1 MKIAIDEHSGC
12 CNGVRRA
19 IEQAERCLH
28 NGERLYCL
36 GAIVHNDV
44 EISRLAAMGMK
55 TVAATE
61 FAALRDS
68 TVLIRAHGEPPATYQ
83 TAADHNLTLID
94 CTCPVVLKI
103 QREISATYRG
113 LKSSSGQI
121 VIFGKKGHAEV
132 NGLVGQAEGNAIV
145 VERISDVNELMA
157 AGKIKR
163 ELHIEVFSQ
172 TTMDSGEYS
181 EICRALACEC
191 RSVSVHN
198 TICSQVSSRHPNL
211 EKFAAENDVVIF
223 VSGKKSSNGRILFEL
238 CHDINTSSYM
248 VENPQEIEKEWFVG
262 KETVGICGATSTP
275 RRQLEECA
283 RFISRSFIGGES
295 LA

>member
-19 IEQAERCLH
+19 IEQAEKCLDA
-28 NGERLYCL
+28 GEHLYCL

-44 EISRLAAMGMK
+44 EISRLASMGMK
-55 TVAATE
+55 IISTSEYAVLHDA
-61 FAALRDS
+61 
-68 TVLIRAHGEPPATYQ
+68 TVLIRAHGEPPGTYLQ
-83 TAADHNLTLID
+83 AAANNLTLID

-103 QREISATYRG
+103 QREISATY
-113 LKSSSGQI
+113 KAMESASGQI

-132 NGLVGQAEGNAIV
+132 NGLVGQADGNAIV
-145 VERISDVNELMA
+145 VEHISDVNELMA
-157 AGKIKR
+157 EGKIR
-163 ELHIEVFSQ
+163 RDLPIEVFSQ

-181 EICRALACEC
+181 EICRTLAKEC
-191 RSVSVHN
+191 RNVSVHN

-211 EKFAAENDVVIF
+211 EKFAAENEVVIF